1 MKTYIKDLED
11 GIMVNQLK
19 SVQEQS
25 VWDSQ

>member
-11 GIMVNQLK
+11 AIMVNQLK

-25 VWDSQ
+25 LWDSQ